1 MLEFIAIL
9 FPGVIFAYAAQTL
22 MKRKLTTHSFLF
34 LAAFNILALNFA
46 ALLLRNFIT
55 DFLSEDGY
63 ALSSGYMDYATALL
77 RQITFAC
84 LSGVP
89 LCLVEAYIGKY
100 VHLRLDKAKKEEKGN
115 EEIK

>member
-22 MKRKLTTHSFLF
+22 MKRRLSTHYFLF
-34 LAAFNILALNFA
+34 LTAFNILALNFA

-55 DFLSEDGY
+55 DFLSDDGY

-77 RQITFAC
+77 RQITYAC

-100 VHLRLDKAKKEEKGN
+100 VHLRLDKAKKEEKEN
-115 EEIK
+115 EENK

>member
-1 MLEFIAIL
+1 MLEFVAIL

-22 MKRKLTTHSFLF
+22 MKRRLSTHYFLF

-46 ALLLRNFIT
+46 ALLLRNFIV
-55 DFLSEDGY
+55 DFLSDDGY

-77 RQITFAC
+77 RQITYAC

-89 LCLVEAYIGKY
+89 LSLAEAFIGKY
-100 VHLRLDKAKKEEKGN
+100 IQLRLDDTKKEEDKHG
-115 EEIK
+115 